1 MTALY
6 GNRIPTNFS
15 KLPLAFCNGFTLKKE
30 AFWNRRPILQAGT
43 TINQNIIDFYGDIAL
58 NIPVSI
64 RMDQTTNKLQQQLL
78 NNMLKFREKNDSK
91 NSLTLELTPGE
102 ILINEGDT
110 SNQDCY
116 ILLEG
121 TLAISVK
128 GTTIANVTDSGMP
141 IGEMSFLTGEARSA
155 TVTACS
161 KVKLLKLAKSNKTRL
176 LRNHPTITMTI
187 LEALV
192 SRLADN
198 NSRLTEMKSRLSE
211 HNNIAI
217 KQAAELERNYDTV
230 VKSLMREAGIKKG
243 NLDILLRM
251 LETIRENLGSR
262 LEKSEAAAVYK
273 MFLDFVEYYRKQTI
287 SENID
292 SIILKE
298 NMSKP
303 MQDLF

>member
-6 GNRIPTNFS
+6 GNRVPTNFS

-64 RMDQTTNKLQQQLL
+64 RMDQTTNKLQQQLY
-78 NNMLKFREKNDSK
+78 NNMLKFKEMHDNKT
-91 NSLTLELTPGE
+91 SLTLELEPGD
-102 ILINEGDT
+102 ILISEGDT

-121 TLAISVK
+121 TLTISVK
-128 GTTIANVTDSGMP
+128 GTDIAQITDSGMP

-155 TVTACS
+155 TVTACN
-161 KVKLLKLAKSNKTRL
+161 KVKLIKLAKSDKNRL
-176 LRNHPTITMTI
+176 LRSHPTITMTI

-198 NSRLTEMKSRLSE
+198 NTRLTEMKSRLCE
-211 HNNIAI
+211 HNNKAI
-217 KQAAELERNYDTV
+217 KQAAKLERSYDTV

-251 LETIRENLGSR
+251 LEAIKANLGSR
-262 LEKSEAAAVYK
+262 LDTSEAASVYK
-273 MFLDFVEYYRKQTI
+273 MFLDFVDYYRKQTI
-287 SENID
+287 SESID

-303 MQDLF
+303 MRDLF